1 MDFQGT
7 VKVRIPRERLWRL
20 ITDLPAVS
28 HCIPGLESL
37 KEVTPD
43 EEYHLVVSQ
52 HGRDKAFRLTATFTE
67 GEPPAWARI
76 QIRGQGPRSF
86 VAATGSVFL
95 SDAGGGL
102 TQMKWTLDVSVHGL
116 VGSLGLS
123 SAEEAIREVCSDL
136 ITALEDQIR
145 EGEHSRRLLLAAA
158 PLRKAAM

>member
-37 KEVTPD
+37 EEITPD
-43 EEYHLVVSQ
+43 EEYHLVVTQ
-52 HGRDKAFRLTATFTE
+52 HGRDKAFRLTAIFTE
-67 GEPPAWARI
+67 GEPPAWARL

-95 SDAGGGL
+95 SDAGEGW
-102 TQMKWTLDVSVHGL
+102 TEMQWTLDVSVHGL
-116 VGSLGLS
+116 VGSLGLA
-123 SAEEAIREVCSDL
+123 SAEKAIHEVCCDL
-136 ITALEDQIR
+136 IAALEDQIR
-145 EGEHSRRLLLAAA
+145 EGERSRRLLLDATLPQRVAI
-158 PLRKAAM
+158 